1 MEERWTMKLV
11 YYLREA
17 ILSAEDDSD
26 DTTPSGSSRRRAR
39 GRMYG
44 MLFESIQFFIKQD
57 YGTDIWSTVL
67 EAAGIPNVIFIP
79 HKTYPDEWMVN
90 LAKATCQ
97 TLSNQNLNEVMLYFG
112 TCFVNFCCKFSYD
125 KILRLAGRN
134 YRDFLNEIDNVH
146 ETIRFSHPK
155 MQSPSFI
162 VQSEDRT
169 GCILIYRSMRTG
181 FTYYVIGQLMQ
192 CAKMFFKVDVEIKVL
207 EEIVTDKGCHVTFR
221 LDYDNIG
228 YTPPVG
234 KGDSGVYLSSYP
246 EIKSSTFFKLF
257 PFCLV
262 FNSKMKIIGAGGN
275 LASLLRSQ
283 DLLGATVTDMF
294 SLRRPLV
301 DFTWTNTMCLQ
312 KVIFEVEW
320 RKEEIQ
326 KDNSTL
332 KPRRLGDEKPHS
344 KRLLLRGQMKYIK
357 DWDAIAFLCTPLLG
371 NLDDMLKT
379 GIYLHDLNMF
389 DNSRDLVLAG
399 QQCASDLEYSME
411 KQTAWSKQI
420 EETLQKLDK
429 ARQQSENLINSMLTK
444 SIADR
449 LKQGDNAVSTCES
462 FPQVTIL
469 FSYLVRFSDICT
481 EGTPMQVVECIQN
494 VTEVFDK
501 IVDRYK
507 LFKVETLGDG
517 VYMVAGGVP
526 DKCPEHAQ
534 KVAGLAIE
542 LVENA
547 MYVKNPI
554 TGAGM
559 QVRIG
564 MHTGSVVAGIVGK
577 RTPQYCLFGDTV
589 NTAAR
594 MQTNSEPGRIH
605 LTQPCHDCLKG
616 SDYTTVYRGRI
627 NVKGKGEMKTYWL
640 AGKKGEESTRT
651 MCRIFRAEHL
661 KRRQGSTE
669 NPYDLHGLHNSTS
682 ASNFITISDLND
694 EDERELE
701 LTLSSVFDDE
711 DERISASMAKSNF
724 DLNMARGFVEPIMS
738 PEMTRGV
745 VEPIKSP
752 DMIRSLVEPIKSP
765 ELTRGI
771 VEPIKSPELTRS
783 IVEPIK
789 SPELTRGLA
798 EPIDSPELTRGL
810 VEPIKPTELPEPS
823 KVTN

>member
-1 MEERWTMKLV
+1 MAF
-11 YYLREA
+11 RELNETTPTISLA
-17 ILSAEDDSD
+17 KNSFGS
-26 DTTPSGSSRRRAR
+26 TPSGSSRRHAR

-67 EAAGIPNVIFIP
+67 DAACIPNVIFIP

-90 LAKATCQ
+90 LAKATCHV
-97 TLSNQNLNEVMLYFG
+97 LGNALNDVMLYFG

-162 VQSEDRT
+162 VQSEDKS

-192 CAKMFFKVDVEIKVL
+192 CAKKFYAVDVDITVL
-207 EEIVTDKGCHVTFR
+207 EEIVTEKGCHVTFR
-221 LDYDNIG
+221 LQFDNRG
-228 YTPPVG
+228 FTPSG
-234 KGDSGVYLSSYP
+234 EKGDTGIYLSSYP

-262 FNSKMKIIGAGGN
+262 FNAKMKIIGCGGN
-275 LASLLRSQ
+275 LASLLKTK
-283 DLLGATVTDMF
+283 DLIGSSVTDMF

-320 RKEEIQ
+320 RKEDLNNDFMSSGI
-326 KDNSTL
+326 KTA
-332 KPRRLGDEKPHS
+332 RYGDKRAVNF

-357 DWDAIAFLCTPLLG
+357 DWEAVAFLCTPLLG

-411 KQTAWSKQI
+411 KQTAWSRQI
-420 EETLQKLDK
+420 EDTLQKLDK

-449 LKQGDNAVSTCES
+449 LKLGDDALSTCEA

-481 EGTPMQVVECIQN
+481 EGSPMQVVQCIQN
-494 VTEVFDK
+494 VTEVYDK
-501 IVDRYK
+501 IVEKYK

-526 DKCPEHAQ
+526 DKCLDHAQ
-534 KVAGLAIE
+534 KVAGLALE

-616 SDYTTVYRGRI
+616 TEYLSVYRGRI
-627 NVKGKGEMKTYWL
+627 QVKGKGEMKTYWL
-640 AGKKGEESTRT
+640 AGKQGAESTKI
-651 MCRIFRAEHL
+651 MCRILKEEHQ
-661 KRRQGSTE
+661 KRRQGSVE
-669 NPYDLHGLHNSTS
+669 NPYDLHALHNSTS
-682 ASNFITISDLND
+682 ASNFISIYDLND
-694 EDERELE
+694 EDEKELE
-701 LTLSSVFDDE
+701 LTLNSVFD
-711 DERISASMAKSNF
+711 
-724 DLNMARGFVEPIMS
+724 G
-738 PEMTRGV
+738 
-745 VEPIKSP
+745 
-752 DMIRSLVEPIKSP
+752 
-765 ELTRGI
+765 
-771 VEPIKSPELTRS
+771 
-783 IVEPIK
+783 
-789 SPELTRGLA
+789 
-798 EPIDSPELTRGL
+798 DSTMEHHEA
-810 VEPIKPTELPEPS
+810 V
-823 KVTN
+823 